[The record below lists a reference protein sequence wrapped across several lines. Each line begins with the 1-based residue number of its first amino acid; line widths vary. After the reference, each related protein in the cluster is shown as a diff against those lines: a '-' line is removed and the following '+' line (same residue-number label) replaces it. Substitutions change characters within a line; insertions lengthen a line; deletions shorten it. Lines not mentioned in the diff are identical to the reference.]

1 MAYYAGLDVSLEQT
15 SVCVVDEAGVVVLER
30 RVGTEPDAIGA
41 CLAALP
47 AAPARVLLE
56 TGGLTPWLWHELS
69 GRGLVVH
76 CIDARRAKAQLALRP
91 AKTDRNDARGL
102 AEIARMGWYAHVR
115 VKSLD
120 HHALRAKLAAR
131 AHLVATGRDLGNQL
145 RGLLRAFGLRV
156 GKGKGQAFER
166 RVLALVADCP
176 ALQPVAASLAPSA
189 DVVSARSAK
198 LLAAR
203 RAVRTEVERLD
214 RVLLPA
220 ARRDATCQRL
230 MTVPGVGAI
239 TALAYQSTIET
250 PSRFRRARE
259 VGAYVGLVPRRHQ
272 SGELDRSGRISKQ
285 GDALLR
291 GYLYEAATVLLTRL
305 QRPCALRTWG
315 RALAERIG
323 TKKARVA
330 VARKLAVLLHHL
342 WSHKEDFRWAAA

>member
-15 SVCVVDEAGVVVLER
+15 SVCVVDEAGAVVLER
-30 RVGTEPDAIGA
+30 RAATEPEAIAA

-47 AAPARVLLE
+47 EAPARLLLE

-69 GRGLVVH
+69 GRGLMVH

-102 AEIARMGWYAHVR
+102 AEIARMGWYANIR

-131 AHLVATGRDLGNQL
+131 AELVATARDLGNQL
-145 RGLLRAFGLRV
+145 RGLLRGFGLIV
-156 GKGKGQAFER
+156 GKAKGRFEQ
-166 RVLALVADCP
+166 RVSTLVVDCP
-176 ALQPVAASLAPSA
+176 ALRPVADA
-189 DVVSARSAK
+189 

-203 RAVRTEVERLD
+203 RAVLAEVERLD
-214 RVLLPA
+214 RVLLRD
-220 ARRDATCQRL
+220 ARDDATCQRL
-230 MTVPGVGAI
+230 MTVPGVGPI
-239 TALAYQSTIET
+239 TALAYRSTIEE
-250 PSRFRRARE
+250 PGRFGRARD
-259 VGAYVGLVPRRHQ
+259 VGAYLGLVPRRHQ
-272 SGELDRSGRISKQ
+272 SGEVDRSGRISKL

-315 RALAERIG
+315 RALVERIG
-323 TKKARVA
+323 VKKARVA

-342 WSHKEDFRWAAA
+342 WTRAADFRWAAA

>member
-15 SVCVVDEAGVVVLER
+15 SVCVVDEAGAVVLER
-30 RVGTEPDAIGA
+30 RAATEPEAIA
-41 CLAALP
+41 AALARLP
-47 AAPARVLLE
+47 QAPARVLLE

-69 GRGLVVH
+69 ARGLVVH

-91 AKTDRNDARGL
+91 AKTDRNDARSL
-102 AEIARMGWYAHVR
+102 AEIARMGWYANVR

-120 HHALRAKLAAR
+120 HHAVRAKLAAR
-131 AHLVATGRDLGNQL
+131 AQLVATVRDLGNQL
-145 RGLLRAFGLRV
+145 RGLLRVFGLRL
-156 GKGKGQAFER
+156 GKAKGQALEQ
-166 RVLALVADCP
+166 RVLTLVADCP
-176 ALQPVAASLAPSA
+176 ALQPVADA
-189 DVVSARSAK
+189 

-203 RAVRTEVERLD
+203 RSVRAEVERLD
-214 RVLLPA
+214 RVLLRQ

-239 TALAYQSTIET
+239 TALAYQSTIEA

-272 SGELDRSGRISKQ
+272 SGEFDRSGRISKQ

-305 QRPCALRTWG
+305 QRACALCSWG

-323 TKKARVA
+323 MKKARVA

-342 WSHKEDFRWAAA
+342 WTCQEDFRWAPA

>member
-1 MAYYAGLDVSLEQT
+1 MTYYAGLDVSLEQS
-15 SVCVVDEAGVVVLER
+15 SVCVVNEAGAVVLER
-30 RVGTEPDAIGA
+30 RVATDPDAISA
-41 CLAALP
+41 CLTELP
-47 AAPARVLLE
+47 AAPARLLLE

-102 AEIARMGWYAHVR
+102 AEIARMGWYANVR

-120 HHALRAKLAAR
+120 HHAVRAKLAAR
-131 AHLVATGRDLGNQL
+131 AQLVAIARDLGNQL
-145 RGLLRAFGLRV
+145 RGLLRGFGLRV
-156 GKGKGQAFER
+156 GKGKGQAFEQ
-166 RVLALVADCP
+166 RVLALVADCA
-176 ALQPVAASLAPSA
+176 ALQPVA
-189 DVVSARSAK
+189 DG

-203 RAVRTEVERLD
+203 RAVLAEVERLD
-214 RVLLPA
+214 RVLLRD
-220 ARRDATCQRL
+220 ARADATCQRL

-250 PSRFRRARE
+250 PSRFGRARD

-272 SGELDRSGRISKQ
+272 SGEVDRSGRISKQ

-315 RALAERIG
+315 HALAERIG
-323 TKKARVA
+323 VKKARVA
-330 VARKLAVLLHHL
+330 VARKLAVLLHRL
-342 WSHKEDFRWAAA
+342 WTPRGGFPLGIGMSAQR

>member
-15 SVCVVDEAGVVVLER
+15 SVCVVDEAGAVVLER
-30 RVGTEPDAIGA
+30 RVATEPDAITAG
-41 CLAALP
+41 LAGLP
-47 AAPARVLLE
+47 APPARLLLE

-102 AEIARMGWYAHVR
+102 AEIARMGWYANVR

-156 GKGKGQAFER
+156 GKGKGQVFEQ
-166 RVLALVADCP
+166 RVQVLVADCP
-176 ALQPVAASLAPSA
+176 ALQPVA
-189 DVVSARSAK
+189 DG

-203 RAVRTEVERLD
+203 RAVRAEVERLD
-214 RVLLPA
+214 RGLLRA

-239 TALAYQSTIET
+239 TALAYQSTVET
-250 PSRFRRARE
+250 PSRFRRART

-323 TKKARVA
+323 MKKARVA
-330 VARKLAVLLHHL
+330 VARKLAVLLHRL
-342 WSHKEDFRWAAA
+342 WTREEDFRWAAV

>member
-15 SVCVVDEAGVVVLER
+15 SVCVVDEAGAVVLESR
-30 RVGTEPDAIGA
+30 MATEPEAIVAG
-41 CLAALP
+41 LAALP
-47 AAPARVLLE
+47 AAPARLLLE

-69 GRGLVVH
+69 ARGLVVH

-102 AEIARMGWYAHVR
+102 AEIARMGWYANVR

-156 GKGKGQAFER
+156 GKGKGQAFEQ

-176 ALQPVAASLAPSA
+176 ALQPVA
-189 DVVSARSAK
+189 DG

-203 RAVRTEVERLD
+203 RAVRAEVERLD
-214 RVLLPA
+214 RVLVSA

-250 PSRFRRARE
+250 PSRFRRARA

-272 SGELDRSGRISKQ
+272 SGQLDRSGRISKQ
-285 GDALLR
+285 RDALLR

-305 QRPCALRTWG
+305 QRPCALRSWG
-315 RALAERIG
+315 RALAGRIG
-323 TKKARVA
+323 IKKARVA
-330 VARKLAVLLHHL
+330 VARKLAVLLHQL
-342 WSHKEDFRWAAA
+342 WTRAEDFRWTAA

>member
-1 MAYYAGLDVSLEQT
+1 VAYYAGLDVSLEQT
-15 SVCVVDEAGVVVLER
+15 SVCVLDEAGAVVLER
-30 RVGTEPDAIGA
+30 RVATEPEAIAAG
-41 CLAALP
+41 LAALP
-47 AAPARVLLE
+47 AAPARLLLE

-102 AEIARMGWYAHVR
+102 AEIARMGWYANVR

-131 AHLVATGRDLGNQL
+131 AQLVAIARDLGNQL
-145 RGLLRAFGLRV
+145 RGLLRVFGLRV
-156 GKGKGQAFER
+156 GPSKGRAFEQ
-166 RVLALVADCP
+166 RVQVLVADCP
-176 ALQPVAASLAPSA
+176 ALQPVA
-189 DVVSARSAK
+189 DG

-203 RAVRTEVERLD
+203 RAVRAEVERLD
-214 RVLLPA
+214 RALLRV

-305 QRPCALRTWG
+305 QRACALRSWG

-323 TKKARVA
+323 IKKARVA

-342 WSHKEDFRWAAA
+342 WSHEEDFRWTAA